1 MASVF
6 YSIDDKTSE
15 LEIVRTVGL
24 TEEEASI
31 VVESAVQFLDKGNI
45 YFHVKLPSGHF
56 VQVGPAFGSPY
67 WGAEAVKETAM

>member
-6 YSIDDKTSE
+6 YSIDDKTGE

-24 TEEEASI
+24 TEEEVSV
-31 VVESAVQFLDKGNI
+31 VVERAVQFLDKGNR
-45 YFHVKLPSGHF
+45 YCHVPSPSGHF
-56 VQVGPAFGSPY
+56 VQVSPASGSPY

>member
-1 MASVF
+1 MPSAYYTV
-6 YSIDDKTSE
+6 DDKTGE

-24 TEEEASI
+24 TEEEVSI
-31 VVESAVQFLDKGNI
+31 VVRRAVQFLDKGNV
-45 YFHVKLPSGHF
+45 YFHIPLSSGHF